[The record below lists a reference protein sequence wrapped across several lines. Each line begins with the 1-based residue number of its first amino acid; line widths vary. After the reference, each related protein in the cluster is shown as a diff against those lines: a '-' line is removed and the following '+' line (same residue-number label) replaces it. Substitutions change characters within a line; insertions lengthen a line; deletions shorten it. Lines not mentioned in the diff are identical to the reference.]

1 MNDPKF
7 RRPSLGRG
15 LDALLGA
22 KPEPPPATPAPAA
35 QPEAAA
41 RIGGMVNLA
50 IDKLSPGKYQPRHR
64 FDQQELDSLVH
75 SIRSKG
81 VLTPVLV
88 RPHPTQPGHYEI
100 IAGERRWRA
109 AQAAQ
114 LHELPAIVR
123 DLSDRDTLEVAL
135 VENIQRQDLTAIE
148 EAEGYKRLMDEF
160 NYTQEQLANV
170 IGRSRS
176 HIANTLRLL
185 ALPDD
190 VRAMVQSGA
199 ISAGHGRAL
208 ITASDPQGLAKSIVD
223 KGLSVRAAEQLAQA
237 AKPPRKP
244 NAAEPAK
251 STDTLALQRSITET
265 LGLKVEIRG
274 KGEGGELVIFY
285 RTLEQLDDVLQKLGK
300 EHA

>member
-22 KPEPPPATPAPAA
+22 RPDTAAAPPAPIPAA
-35 QPEAAA
+35 PSDAAPS
-41 RIGGMVNLA
+41 RLSGMVNLP
-50 IDKLSPGKYQPRHR
+50 IEKLVPGKYQ
-64 FDQQELDSLVH
+64 
-75 SIRSKG
+75 
-81 VLTPVLV
+81 
-88 RPHPTQPGHYEI
+88 PHPTQPGQYEI

-109 AQAAQ
+109 AQTAQ

-123 DLSDRDTLEVAL
+123 ELSDRDTLEVAL
-135 VENIQRQDLTAIE
+135 VENIQRHDLTAIE

-170 IGRSRS
+170 IGRSRP

-190 VRAMVQSGA
+190 VRGLVQSGA

-208 ITASDPQGLAKSIVD
+208 ITAADPHGLAKAIVD

-237 AKPPRKP
+237 AKASRKSVP
-244 NAAEPAK
+244 NAPAK
-251 STDTLALQRSITET
+251 STDTLALQNSITET
-265 LGLKVEIRG
+265 LGLKVEIRA
-274 KGEGGELVIFY
+274 KGDGGELVIFY
-285 RTLEQLDDVLQKLGK
+285 RTLEQLDDVLEKLGK